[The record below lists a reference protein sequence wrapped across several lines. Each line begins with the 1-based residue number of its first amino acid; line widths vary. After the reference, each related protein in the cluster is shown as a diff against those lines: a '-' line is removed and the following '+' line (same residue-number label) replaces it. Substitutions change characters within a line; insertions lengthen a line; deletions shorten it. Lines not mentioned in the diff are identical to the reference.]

1 LLQLVTPLICADA
14 PLEAQQEAPVTYPW
28 PIVVASADLESRR
41 LVTSALHRDGLDS
54 ICTSTVRE
62 CRELIAKEKVALV
75 FCEEHLADGD
85 FRDVL
90 SATRSLKS
98 AARVVVTSREFNWD
112 RYLEAMRLGAF
123 EVIASPCR
131 PTDVEWMVSQAR
143 RDERRRSNQW
153 NDLPAPPQK
162 GQENSERRTA

>member
-1 LLQLVTPLICADA
+1 M
-14 PLEAQQEAPVTYPW
+14 TYPW

-41 LVTSALHRDGLDS
+41 LVTSALKRDGLDA

-98 AARVVVTSREFNWD
+98 SARVVVTSREFDWNA
-112 RYLEAMRLGAF
+112 YLEAMRLGAF
-123 EVIASPCR
+123 EVIVSPCR
-131 PTDVEWMVSQAR
+131 PTDLEWMVSQAR

-153 NDLPAPPQK
+153 TDLPAAPQK
-162 GQENSERRTA
+162 AQENSARRTA